1 MISLEHAMLVVDTG
15 DAPAAA
21 GEREIEIAVGSPLA
35 NLFEARGIP
44 SEGTANLEEHLVRAG
59 DEVTVTG
66 EPLGGTVTSVGQ
78 RAPGKTRVL
87 AGTEER
93 PLLVRAAASALR
105 SHS

>member
-21 GEREIEIAVGSPLA
+21 REREIEIAVGSPLA

-44 SEGTANLEEHLVRAG
+44 SEGLANLEE
-59 DEVTVTG
+59 
-66 EPLGGTVTSVGQ
+66 
-78 RAPGKTRVL
+78 L